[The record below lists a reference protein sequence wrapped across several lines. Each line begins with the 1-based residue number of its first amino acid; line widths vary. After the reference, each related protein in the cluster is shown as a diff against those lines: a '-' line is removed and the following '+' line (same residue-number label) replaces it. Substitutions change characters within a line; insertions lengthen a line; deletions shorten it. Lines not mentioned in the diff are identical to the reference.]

1 MTIHMINKTY
11 TSFKALLL
19 CSCLLA
25 SCNQEDVSIDDPVEI
40 KLSVS
45 VLSNSTRGVSFDQ
58 QASELDSK
66 QNIGVTI
73 TGASADH
80 NNVAWSIES
89 DNQLSCSDQSPLF
102 YGSTPATIIAY
113 YPYNS
118 AWSSLDS
125 KSFSV
130 QADQSDPSSGS
141 LIGGYIKSDLLWTK
155 KVQGKTTESVNL
167 EFSHVMAKINVSV
180 IAANFSD
187 SEKTTTTITISNTNL
202 NANVDL
208 TTGTVTPSATTNVED
223 IIASNQALTGSAIIV
238 PQTLAADTELLSIMI
253 GGKKFSHKLAE
264 ETVFESGKSYTYTV
278 TVSKGAGTILVS
290 EASVTEWQASA
301 DGEEEVDGI
310 ETFAGTID
318 GHDYVDLGLPSRT
331 LWATCNLGADT
342 PGAEG
347 KLYAWGEVVAKNE
360 VIEGYGSW
368 TGAQNANYVSG
379 QTRTTYDRDH
389 YKWYSVS
396 VYTYT
401 KYNATDGLTI
411 LDSSDDAA
419 TVNWGSNWCMPT
431 PDQLTELRTNCSV
444 SWGSYLGVASVKVV
458 GPNGNFI
465 FLPATSYVNN
475 TIYWSSGLQNTV
487 AYVSSLSFAP
497 RSGTALTAGSAIDRY
512 KNAPIRP
519 VVKQ

>member
-19 CSCLLA
+19 CSCLLV
-25 SCNQEDVSIDDPVEI
+25 SCNQEDISTNDPVEI
-40 KLSVS
+40 KLSAS
-45 VLSNSTRGVSFDQ
+45 VLSNSTRGISFDEQ
-58 QASELDSK
+58 TSELDNK
-66 QNIGVTI
+66 QNVGITI

-89 DNQLSCSDQSPLF
+89 DNQLSCSDPSPLF

-130 QADQSDPSSGS
+130 QVDQSDPSSGS

-180 IAANFSD
+180 NATNFSD
-187 SEKTTTTITISNTNL
+187 SEKATSTIIISNTNL

-208 TTGTVTPSATTNVED
+208 TTGIVTPSATTNVED
-223 IIASNQALTGSAIIV
+223 IIASHQALTGSAIIV

-264 ETVFESGKSYTYTV
+264 ETIFESGKSYTYIV
-278 TVSKGAGTILVS
+278 TVSKGAGSILVS

-331 LWATCNLGADT
+331 LWATCNLGAGT

-379 QTRTTYDRDH
+379 QTRTTYDKDH
-389 YKWYSVS
+389 YKWGTTSGFIKY
-396 VYTYT
+396 YT
-401 KYNATDGLTI
+401 TDGLTI

-431 PDQLTELRTNCSV
+431 PDQLTELRTNCSA
-444 SWGSYLGVASVKVV
+444 SWGSFFGIPGMKVV

-465 FLPATSYVNN
+465 FLPATSTVNN
-475 TIYWSSGLQNTV
+475 TIYWSSGLQNVTSG
-487 AYVSSLSFAP
+487 YVSSLSFAAK
-497 RSGTALTAGSAIDRY
+497 GTALTAGSGAVIYRF